1 MSAFPYQLCPDSIP
15 VIGSKITEIY
25 PKVFWNDLKI
35 LFSKTAFANYSD
47 LNLWDFQP
55 TLYRV

>member
-1 MSAFPYQLCPDSIP
+1 MIVNSKSTGVLSLDQCFPDSIP

-35 LFSKTAFANYSD
+35 LFSKTAFANYPD
-47 LNLWDFQP
+47 LNL
-55 TLYRV
+55 